1 MADAFS
7 TGPYTVDILEGN
19 EQDRFEV
26 KDGAYTVT
34 APVTPAPPT
43 FTFDGETIILC
54 PNATDD
60 PVEPIPAVNSG
71 TAMGFVLSKVN
82 IHSLQTIQSL
92 LLVAVLLEAVRKKE
106 RRRL

>member
-71 TAMGFVLSKVN
+71 TAIGVCFV
-82 IHSLQTIQSL
+82 
-92 LLVAVLLEAVRKKE
+92 EG
-106 RRRL
+106 